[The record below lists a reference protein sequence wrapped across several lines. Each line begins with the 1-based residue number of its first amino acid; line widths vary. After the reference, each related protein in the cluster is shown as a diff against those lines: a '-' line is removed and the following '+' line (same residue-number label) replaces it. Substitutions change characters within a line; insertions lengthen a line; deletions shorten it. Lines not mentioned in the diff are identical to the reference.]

1 MNDAAPAQPLVRPT
15 SQDPRALASRRAPGA
30 AAASTSGRAPGVA
43 DASGSPRAS
52 ASAPLLE
59 ARSLVYRYPGAD
71 GPAVNGIS
79 LRAEPGKVG
88 TVLGPNGSG
97 KSTLLRLLAG
107 GARPRS
113 GRVRFAGRPLDQW
126 PRRAVAAW
134 MAVVTQ
140 HEHVPFPVTA
150 RSLVAMGRYARLGP
164 WRREGRQDREAV
176 ARAMERCGVAGLED
190 RDFRSLSG
198 GERQR
203 VRIARALAQEPSV
216 LLLDEPTA
224 ALDMRYETT
233 VFRLLRELA
242 RSDGVAVVA
251 VTHHLNLAARFGDRH
266 LLMESGAQ
274 AAQGDAD
281 NVLTAANISR
291 VYRCPVTVA
300 SRAFPE
306 GLAPQ
311 VSPD

>member
-1 MNDAAPAQPLVRPT
+1 MN
-15 SQDPRALASRRAPGA
+15 A
-30 AAASTSGRAPGVA
+30 AAADPVPSRPLSQTDR
-43 DASGSPRAS
+43 ASGASPA
-52 ASAPLLE
+52 APLLE
-59 ARSLVYRYPGAD
+59 ADSLVYRYPGAD
-71 GPAVNGIS
+71 SPAVDGIS
-79 LRAEPGKVG
+79 LGAVPGAVS

-113 GRVRFAGRPLDQW
+113 GRVRFADRPLDRW
-126 PRRAVAAW
+126 PRRTLAAR

-140 HEHVPFPVTA
+140 HEHVPFPIAA

-164 WRREGRQDREAV
+164 WRREGREDREAV
-176 ARAMERCGVAGLED
+176 ARAMERCGVAGLEE

-203 VRIARALAQEPSV
+203 TRIARALAQEPSV

-224 ALDMRYETT
+224 ALDMRYETA

-242 RSDGVAVVA
+242 RSDGVAVVV
-251 VTHHLNLAARFGDRH
+251 VTHHLNLAARFGDQH
-266 LLMESGAQ
+266 LLMENGAP
-274 AAQGDAD
+274 AAQGDAVG
-281 NVLTAANISR
+281 VLTAANVSR
-291 VYRCPVTVA
+291 VYQCPVTVA
-300 SRAFPE
+300 SRAFSE
-306 GLAPQ
+306 GSAPQ

>member
-1 MNDAAPAQPLVRPT
+1 MNGAAPSPSSAR
-15 SQDPRALASRRAPGA
+15 SESRKARASGA
-30 AAASTSGRAPGVA
+30 ARAAGA
-43 DASGSPRAS
+43 
-52 ASAPLLE
+52 APLLE

-71 GPAVNGIS
+71 RPAVDGVS
-79 LRAEPGKVG
+79 LRAEPGTVS

-113 GRVRFAGRPLDQW
+113 GRVRFEDRPLAHW
-126 PRRAVAAW
+126 PRRALAAR

-150 RSLVAMGRYARLGP
+150 RNLAAMGRYACLGP

-176 ARAMERCGVAGLED
+176 ARAMERCGVAGLEE
-190 RDFRSLSG
+190 RDFGSLSG

-224 ALDMRYETT
+224 ALDMRYETA

-251 VTHHLNLAARFGDRH
+251 VTHHLNLAARFGDLH
-266 LLMESGAQ
+266 LLMESGAP
-274 AAQGDAD
+274 AAQGDAAQ
-281 NVLTAANISR
+281 VLTAANVSR

-306 GLAPQ
+306 GPVPQ

>member
-1 MNDAAPAQPLVRPT
+1 MNGPAPSSEPAPPA
-15 SQDPRALASRRAPGA
+15 SQA
-30 AAASTSGRAPGVA
+30 V
-43 DASGSPRAS
+43 RAS
-52 ASAPLLE
+52 ASPRAAEAAPLLE
-59 ARSLVYRYPGAD
+59 ARSLVYRYPGAAR
-71 GPAVNGIS
+71 PAVDGIS
-79 LRAEPGKVG
+79 LETEPGAVS

-107 GARPRS
+107 GVRARS
-113 GRVRFAGRPLDQW
+113 GQVRFAGRPLDRW
-126 PRRAVAAW
+126 PRRALAAR

-150 RSLVAMGRYARLGP
+150 RSLVAMGRYASLGP

-176 ARAMERCGVAGLED
+176 ARAMERCGVAGLEE

-203 VRIARALAQEPSV
+203 TRIARALAQEPSI

-224 ALDMRYETT
+224 ALDMRYETA
-233 VFRLLRELA
+233 VFRLLRDLA

-266 LLMESGAQ
+266 LLMESGAP
-274 AAQGDAD
+274 AAQGDAAR
-281 NVLTAANISR
+281 VLTAANISR
-291 VYRCPVTVA
+291 VYRCSVTVA
-300 SRAFPE
+300 SREFPE